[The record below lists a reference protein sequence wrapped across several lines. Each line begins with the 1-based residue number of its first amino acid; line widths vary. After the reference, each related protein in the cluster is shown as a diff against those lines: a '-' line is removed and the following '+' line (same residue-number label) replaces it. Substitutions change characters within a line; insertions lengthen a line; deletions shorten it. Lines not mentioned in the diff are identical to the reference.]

1 MESVGDASSNYE
13 DEAFESMSMSKSMV
27 GIGLGLGAKAGARK
41 SVVSSSNAQ
50 DDYSNEDFE
59 SVTMSKSITVSASN
73 KVVKP
78 SKEPVPAAPLQIS
91 TSVLAAIFADN
102 CPIK

>member
-1 MESVGDASSNYE
+1 MESVGDGSSNYE

-27 GIGLGLGAKAGARK
+27 GIGLGLGSKGGAAKK
-41 SVVSSSNAQ
+41 SVISSSNAQ

-73 KVVKP
+73 KIVATKKKIG
-78 SKEPVPAAPLQIS
+78 SNLQVP
-91 TSVLAAIFADN
+91 D
-102 CPIK
+102 KKKG